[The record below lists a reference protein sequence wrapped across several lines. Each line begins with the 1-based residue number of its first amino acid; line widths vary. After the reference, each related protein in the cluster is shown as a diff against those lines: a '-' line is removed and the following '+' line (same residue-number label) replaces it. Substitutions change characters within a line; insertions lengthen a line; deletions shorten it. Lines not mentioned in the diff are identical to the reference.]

1 MKVGD
6 GTLWPR
12 SLLEKMLGSLGLV
25 LAFARRCL
33 IGPLQCSQF
42 VAQPFFTLLE
52 PLLYQLLEL
61 PQLFVQLG
69 LDVGLEDGH
78 FTYRRGERQDKC
90 CLEMSSTEGS
100 AASI

>member
-12 SLLEKMLGSLGLV
+12 SLLEKMLGSLGLG

-33 IGPLQCSQF
+33 IGPLQGSQF

-52 PLLYQLLEL
+52 PLLHQLLQL
-61 PQLFVQLG
+61 PQLLAQLG
-69 LDVGLEDGH
+69 LDVGLEDRH
-78 FTYRRGERQDKC
+78 LTYRRGERQDKR
-90 CLEMSSTEGS
+90 LEMNYTEGS
-100 AASI
+100 ASL